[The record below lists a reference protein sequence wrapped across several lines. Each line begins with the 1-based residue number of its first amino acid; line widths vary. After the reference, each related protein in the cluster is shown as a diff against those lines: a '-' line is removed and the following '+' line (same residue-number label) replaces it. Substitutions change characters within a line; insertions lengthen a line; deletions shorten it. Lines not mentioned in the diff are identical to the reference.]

1 MEKKGS
7 RTVRNEPQHAW
18 EMVWNELK
26 RTGIFKGHSGP
37 VEADIRWGENASM
50 AIQQL
55 QEAKLPAAEV
65 ANIGLLLQAAIHA
78 AEMYWRPGDISSSRR
93 ENQKSPKK

>member
-7 RTVRNEPQHAW
+7 RTVRNEPQYAW

-93 ENQKSPKK
+93 ENQKPSKK

>member
-7 RTVRNEPQHAW
+7 QTVRNEPGQAW

-26 RTGIFKGHSGP
+26 RAGIFKGQSGP
-37 VEADIRWGENASM
+37 VDADIRWGENADR

-55 QEAKLPAAEV
+55 QEAKLPAADID
-65 ANIGLLLQAAIHA
+65 NIGLLLQAAIHA
-78 AEMYWRPGDISSSRR
+78 AEIYWRPGDISSPRR
-93 ENQKSPKK
+93 GNQKPAKK

>member
-7 RTVRNEPQHAW
+7 RTVRNEPERAW

-78 AEMYWRPGDISSSRR
+78 AEMYWRPGDISSPRR
-93 ENQKSPKK
+93 ENQKPPKK